1 MKQLLREVF
10 LPLDLALRD
19 FRHIGNC
26 IRNEKLHGVDDMLWG
41 RGKTALGKSCRA
53 PQDCHHGSVSGQDRY
68 RSRSASKQQHVTND
82 LSAFIQPVFLCNVE
96 RAVS

>member
-10 LPLDLALRD
+10 LPLDLALRA

-41 RGKTALGKSCRA
+41 RGKTALEGAAELLKIVITAVCR
-53 PQDCHHGSVSGQDRY
+53 DRTDT
-68 RSRSASKQQHVTND
+68 AV
-82 LSAFIQPVFLCNVE
+82 IQPQSN
-96 RAVS
+96 SM